1 MQERDARIA
10 ELQSEHDLKVAAMER
25 SKNEAI
31 ETSVELRLAVHAK
44 EMNKIQAAINGQL
57 EQVIARQ
64 KYLETVNLKLRMNSE
79 EMKKRLGTFRY
90 DQDRYHKLQTTKESD
105 MSLEECIELIIYKN
119 IQIETRKSHESNLVQ
134 TQLQAK
140 VNQLNE
146 LLVNAEDQSAKLK
159 EENERL
165 ILENK
170 VNQTDLDDVREDVK
184 KLDMLNVI
192 LKRKLQNQ
200 EKVVTRQEKA
210 GEVLEVSNVNNDFV
224 ELQDTCR
231 KLSER
236 NEAGFSR
243 LTFLSEV
250 QFAVVFV
257 FCFYPQLLF

>member
-1 MQERDARIA
+1 M
-10 ELQSEHDLKVAAMER
+10 
-25 SKNEAI
+25 
-31 ETSVELRLAVHAK
+31 
-44 EMNKIQAAINGQL
+44 
-57 EQVIARQ
+57 
-64 KYLETVNLKLRMNSE
+64 
-79 EMKKRLGTFRY
+79 
-90 DQDRYHKLQTTKESD
+90 
-105 MSLEECIELIIYKN
+105 
-119 IQIETRKSHESNLVQ
+119 
-134 TQLQAK
+134 
-140 VNQLNE
+140 
-146 LLVNAEDQSAKLK
+146 
-159 EENERL
+159 
-165 ILENK
+165 ENK

-250 QFAVVFV
+250 YFF
-257 FCFYPQLLF
+257 